1 MLKLKLLI
9 LKLFFG
15 WKKRRLLIILQ
26 NNNELRAT
34 GGFIT
39 KVIELKIGKLQIKK
53 KFLDVFTD
61 LAKNIRQDAPKAIK
75 EMLNDNFYKGWAFR
89 DANFDPDFNKSAK
102 KLIEFYEKDVYALIA
117 INYSFIENLAGI
129 LGAVKVGAEKVNKKN
144 MFMFMSSNTA
154 DIDRHDIE
162 EIRARKNIIPALYKA
177 IIKKAIFSPHKWLAI
192 GGLIKNS
199 YKNKDLQLWEKHKK
213 NPSNFDFKNAH
224 DFTAIIESNFLGGKS
239 NRYIK
244 RTVFRD
250 IDIDKKAANI
260 ELTVFWEHLGKPNF
274 PLSTKYKSFVRIYLP
289 KNAEINTDAKII
301 SEKEFKVVEFE
312 TALLPS
318 EKAAFNLSYKLP
330 DNFLTDKKYSF
341 TFIKQSGVY
350 DEFLTESY
358 ALPLQYS
365 FKNTA
370 NAVIHENTCSIK
382 NAVNQ
387 DINYDLPIYKT
398 NYHPRLIRHDFI
410 AHNKVR
416 IKFNEPVEFTNDKL
430 NISISDKK
438 NNKKFQIKNVS
449 FTQNNTVL
457 EFEIDE
463 IPNKEEVFYIV
474 ELSNIQNKEGIP
486 LKDNPRKATVV
497 YRSKYFI

>member
-75 EMLNDNFYKGWAFR
+75 EMLNDNFYKGWTFR
-89 DANFDPDFNKSAK
+89 DANFDPDFNKSVK
-102 KLIEFYEKDVYALIA
+102 KLIEFYEKDVYALLA
-117 INYSFIENLAGI
+117 VNYSFIENLLGI
-129 LGAVKVGAEKVNKKN
+129 LGSVKVNDEKVTKENL
-144 MFMFMSSNTA
+144 FMFMSSNTA
-154 DIDRHDIE
+154 DIDRHDLE
-162 EIRARKNIIPALYKA
+162 SIRARKNVIPALYKA
-177 IIKKAIFSPHKWLAI
+177 IFKKTILSLHKWLAI
-192 GGLIKNS
+192 YGLIKNS
-199 YKNKDLQLWEKHKK
+199 YKNKDLQLWEKGKK
-213 NPSNFDFKNAH
+213 NPSNFDFKNAN

-244 RTVFRD
+244 RTVFRN
-250 IDIDKKAANI
+250 ININKNEANI
-260 ELTVFWEHLGKPNF
+260 DLSILWEHLGGFNH

-289 KNAEINTDAKII
+289 KNAEINIDADITREEDCQI
-301 SEKEFKVVEFE
+301 VEFE
-312 TALLPS
+312 MEILPG
-318 EKAAFNLSYKLP
+318 EKGAFNLSYKLP
-330 DNFLTDKKYSF
+330 GNFLNNSEYNF
-341 TFIKQSGVY
+341 TYIKQSGVQ

-398 NYHPRLIRHDFI
+398 NYHPRLIQHDFI

-416 IKFNEPVEFTNDKL
+416 IKFNEPVEFKNDKI
-430 NISISDKK
+430 NISISDK
-438 NNKKFQIKNVS
+438 NSNKKFKISNTN
-449 FTQNNTVL
+449 FIGNNTIL
-457 EFEIDE
+457 EIEIE
-463 IPNKEEVFYIV
+463 GIPQEEEKFYIV

-486 LKDNPRKATVV
+486 LKENPRKATVV
-497 YRSKYFI
+497 YRSRYFV